1 MLPTSQPRG
10 RTHRR
15 AFVAGCVALLAAP
28 SAALPQPAGRVYRI
42 GSLTR
47 GGRDA
52 AAPYNRALEEGL
64 ARLGWVG
71 GGNVVYEHRYADLK
85 PERYPDLAA
94 DLVRLGVDLVVAP
107 STPAALAVR
116 RATATIPIVTIV
128 ATDPVGAALVDS
140 LARPG
145 GNVTG
150 LTYDT
155 GPELGAKLL
164 QLLKEAVPST
174 TRVAVL
180 RDASVQP
187 GYARYA
193 AAMETA
199 SSPMHVTLH
208 WVEVRSPAD
217 LDRALGAT
225 LRERTT
231 ALVVAVQ
238 AMSITHGRTIAGFAT
253 RNRLATI
260 ARNREFVE
268 AGGLIAYST
277 DILDLYRRAAI
288 HIDKILKGARPADL
302 PIEQPTKFELTINL
316 KTANGLGLILPQSL
330 LVRADRVIER

>member
-1 MLPTSQPRG
+1 
-10 RTHRR
+10 
-15 AFVAGCVALLAAP
+15 LLAAP
-28 SAALPQPAGRVYRI
+28 PAALSQPAGKVYRI

-52 AAPYNRALEEGL
+52 AAPYNRALEEELG
-64 ARLGWVG
+64 RLGWVDG
-71 GGNVVYEHRYADLK
+71 RNVVFEHRYADLK
-85 PERYPDLAA
+85 PERYPELATE
-94 DLVRLGVDLVVAP
+94 LVRRGVDLVVAP

-116 RATATIPIVTIV
+116 RATTAIPIVTIV
-128 ATDPVGAALVDS
+128 ATDPVGAGLVAS

-150 LTYDT
+150 LTNDT
-155 GPELGAKLL
+155 GPELAAKLL
-164 QLLKEAVPST
+164 QLLKEAAPST
-174 TRVAVL
+174 TRVAVV

-199 SSPMHVTLH
+199 SNSMRMSLH
-208 WVEVRSPAD
+208 WVEVRGPAD

-225 LRERTT
+225 LRGRPT

-238 AMSITHGRTIAGFAT
+238 AMSITHGRAIAEFAT

-288 HIDKILKGARPADL
+288 HLDKILKGAKPADL
-302 PIEQPTKFELTINL
+302 PIEQPTKFELTVNL
-316 KTANGLGLILPQSL
+316 KTASTLGLTLPQSL
-330 LVRADRVIER
+330 LVRADRVIEE

>member
-1 MLPTSQPRG
+1 M
-10 RTHRR
+10 
-15 AFVAGCVALLAAP
+15 AGGVALLVAP
-28 SAALPQPAGRVYRI
+28 SAALPQPAGKVYRI

-64 ARLGWVG
+64 ARLGWVDG
-71 GGNVVYEHRYADLK
+71 RNVVFEHRYADLT
-85 PERYPDLAA
+85 PERYPELAA
-94 DLVRLGVDLVVAP
+94 ELVRLGVDLVVAP

-116 RATATIPIVTIV
+116 RATATIPIVTTV
-128 ATDPVGAALVDS
+128 AADPVGAALVTS

-150 LTYDT
+150 LTNDT
-155 GPELGAKLL
+155 GPEFGAKLL
-164 QLLKEAVPST
+164 QLLKEAAPKT

-180 RDASVQP
+180 RDTSVPP

-199 SSPMHVTLH
+199 SSSMQMTLH
-208 WVEVRSPAD
+208 WVEVRGPAD

-225 LRERTT
+225 LRERPT

-238 AMSITHGRTIAGFAT
+238 AMSITHGRTIAGFAA
-253 RNRLATI
+253 RNRLAAI

-268 AGGLIAYST
+268 VGGLIAYST

-288 HIDKILKGARPADL
+288 HVDKILKGANPADL
-302 PIEQPTKFELTINL
+302 PMEQPTKFELTINL
-316 KTANGLGLILPQSL
+316 KTANAFGLTLPQSL
-330 LVRADRVIER
+330 VVRADRVIEK